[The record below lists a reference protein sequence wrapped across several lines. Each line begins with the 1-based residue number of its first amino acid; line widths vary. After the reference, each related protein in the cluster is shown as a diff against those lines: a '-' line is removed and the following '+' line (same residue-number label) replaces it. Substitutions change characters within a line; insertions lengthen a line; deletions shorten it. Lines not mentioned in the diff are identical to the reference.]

1 MYNWNMYIQENTC
14 PKNRFILIAQN
25 SMNLV
30 VKVNGVGVGVGF
42 LNIGK
47 ILLWLLL
54 MMWHGWL
61 NKLNQ
66 RIVPNLLQG
75 ILGPKVV

>member
-1 MYNWNMYIQENTC
+1 MYNWNLYIEENTC

-30 VKVNGVGVGVGF
+30 GKVNSIGVAF

-47 ILLWLLL
+47 ILLWPLL
-54 MMWHGWL
+54 MMWHGRL
-61 NKLNQ
+61 KKLNW
-66 RIVPNLLQG
+66 RIVPNLL
-75 ILGPKVV
+75 